1 MATRTYGARECDECD
16 KPFTPTGPRQRVC
29 VSCRGKSNEKAHE
42 ADHAAVSPEPLSALD
57 VIDAFG
63 LDFNTGNAIR
73 FLLEKSDGDELT
85 NLQNARVYLDRAIAR
100 LERQQLHLS
109 L

>member
-1 MATRTYGARECDECD
+1 MAKRSYAAKTCARCT
-16 KPFTPTGPRQRVC
+16 KSFSPTGPRATVC
-29 VSCRGKSNEKAHE
+29 EDCRGEPASTGEAH
-42 ADHAAVSPEPLSALD
+42 ADGNGQAPAIEALD
-57 VIDAFG
+57 VIDAFN

-85 NLQNARVYLDRAIAR
+85 NLQTARVYLDRAIAR
-100 LERQQLHLS
+100 LERNQLQLS